1 MYCIC
6 YSNIFISNVL
16 MLNHFSC
23 AVSFMVEYLY
33 ACTCIIF
40 HIYFRV
46 FSNDAHGRME
56 RGKRYT
62 AHTYT
67 SMNKHV

>member
-1 MYCIC
+1 MFC
-6 YSNIFISNVL
+6 
-16 MLNHFSC
+16 HFSC

-33 ACTCIIF
+33 ARTCVTF

-56 RGKRYT
+56 RGKRCT
-62 AHTYT
+62 AHMYT
-67 SMNKHV
+67 SLNKRV